1 MPMEAQGGAEVK
13 AIFTLSKR
21 LVGTIIW
28 NLSELLN
35 IPLGRSAPKV
45 FGWMIGI
52 EGKRMNEEK

>member
-1 MPMEAQGGAEVK
+1 MK